1 MHPGLRLR
9 APEPHHRR
17 GSESAGCRL
26 VPCEFSQWLME
37 FKRPTALTVLC
48 VGRVC
53 RVMGRTV
60 LWAAVSVALA
70 GMATG
75 LSAKVGS
82 CFHHNPGNGQDWS
95 RMKKWFGEQSVWYL
109 CIWGADQYPGTGYS
123 STCLIKL
130 GGTLIP
136 VSERVLLRMSLT
148 SGPQLDR
155 LLVGS

>member
-1 MHPGLRLR
+1 MERGRRLSRDLHPGLRLR

-37 FKRPTALTVLC
+37 FKRPTAETVLC

-53 RVMGRTV
+53 GVIGRTV

-82 CFHHNPGNGQDWS
+82 CFHHNPGNDQDEE
-95 RMKKWFGEQSVWYL
+95 MV
-109 CIWGADQYPGTGYS
+109 WGAECVVSVYM
-123 STCLIKL
+123 
-130 GGTLIP
+130 GGRSAPWDWLLIP
-136 VSERVLLRMSLT
+136 LPHQ
-148 SGPQLDR
+148 G
-155 LLVGS
+155 